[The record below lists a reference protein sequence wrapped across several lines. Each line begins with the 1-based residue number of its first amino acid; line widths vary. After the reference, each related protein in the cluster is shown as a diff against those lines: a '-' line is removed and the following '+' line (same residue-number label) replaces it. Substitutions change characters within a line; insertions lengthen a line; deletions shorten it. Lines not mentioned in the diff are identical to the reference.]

1 MILIL
6 NGPNLN
12 LLGTREPEIYGTMTL
27 EDLSGKCQI
36 WGEDI
41 GFNVTS
47 RQSNSE
53 GKLIDW
59 IHQAQTDGFLGVVL
73 NAGGLTHTSV
83 ALRDAIAGVT
93 IPIVEVHL
101 SNIHSR
107 EVFRHQS
114 AIGGVCLGSIAGF
127 GPTSYQAAILCLGQ
141 YLNTSQED
149 ANN

>member
-141 YLNTSQED
+141 YRNTCQED
-149 ANN
+149 TNN

>member
-73 NAGGLTHTSV
+73 NAG
-83 ALRDAIAGVT
+83 D
-93 IPIVEVHL
+93 
-101 SNIHSR
+101 
-107 EVFRHQS
+107 
-114 AIGGVCLGSIAGF
+114 
-127 GPTSYQAAILCLGQ
+127 
-141 YLNTSQED
+141 
-149 ANN
+149 